1 MSPLKAFLRTLPA
14 VALFVAQV
22 VLSAPANAA
31 PGDLDP
37 TFGVGGRVTTEFV
50 GGSAS
55 ASSVA
60 LQPDGKIV
68 VAGLTGTDIPGCEGL
83 RPGQIQHR
91 RVPRY

>member
-1 MSPLKAFLRTLPA
+1 MSRRKPFLQTLPA
-14 VALFVAQV
+14 VALFVAQI
-22 VLSAPANAA
+22 VLSPPANAA
-31 PGDLDP
+31 PGDLDA
-37 TFGVGGRVTTEFV
+37 TFRVGGKVTTEFA
-50 GGSAS
+50 GGSAG